1 MFRKE
6 LRSDEHVDVMVT
18 VLQLGTCYVP
28 VQYKR
33 LKIRVKLQIFSRIET
48 TESKYD

>member
-1 MFRKE
+1 MFRKG
-6 LRSDEHVDVMVT
+6 LRSDERVDVMVT
-18 VLQLGTCYVP
+18 VFQLGTYVP

-48 TESKYD
+48 TGSKYE